1 MTGPGVRAEVFE
13 SDAGLRLRTTMTGPL
28 AKLLPDPVEEH
39 ALIPVR
45 ENEFVLRPEGSQA
58 WNAVVF
64 YRLATGEQYLHYGV
78 RAAPKV
84 S

>member
-1 MTGPGVRAEVFE
+1 M
-13 SDAGLRLRTTMTGPL
+13 
-28 AKLLPDPVEEH
+28 
-39 ALIPVR
+39 R